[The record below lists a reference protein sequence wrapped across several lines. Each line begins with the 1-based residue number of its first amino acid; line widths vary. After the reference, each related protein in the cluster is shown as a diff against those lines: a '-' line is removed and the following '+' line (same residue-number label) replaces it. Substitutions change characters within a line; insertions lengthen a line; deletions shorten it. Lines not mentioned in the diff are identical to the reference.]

1 MEGMSVEELVELA
14 RSRLSRLTAAR
25 AAQAR
30 ARGALIID
38 IRCACQRQ
46 RDGLVPGAIGIERN
60 VLEWRADPRS
70 PWRDPRLSL
79 CRGPLILMCAQGYQ
93 SSLAAASLHDL
104 GITHATDLI
113 DGFEGWR
120 EAGLPVHAW
129 PGDDRPGVTID
140 GGEPR

>member
-1 MEGMSVEELVELA
+1 MYAMSVDELLERA
-14 RSRLSRLTAAR
+14 RSRLSRLTAAEAER
-25 AAQAR
+25 ATAS
-30 ARGALIID
+30 GALIVD

-60 VLEWRADPRS
+60 VLEWRADPQS
-70 PWRDPRLSL
+70 PWRHQRLTA

-104 GITHATDLI
+104 GITNATDLV

-120 EAGLPVHAW
+120 EAGLPVRRWLGDHQ
-129 PGDDRPGVTID
+129 PGA
-140 GGEPR
+140 

>member
-1 MEGMSVEELVELA
+1 MDAMSVDELLEIA
-14 RSRLSRLTAAR
+14 RSRLSRLTASR
-25 AAQAR
+25 AEQAA

-38 IRCACQRQ
+38 IRCACQQQ

-60 VLEWRADPRS
+60 VLEWRVDPRS
-70 PWRDPRLSL
+70 PWRDRRVAR

-104 GITHATDLI
+104 GITNATDLI

-129 PGDDRPGVTID
+129 VGDDQPG
-140 GGEPR
+140 E

>member
-1 MEGMSVEELVELA
+1 MDGMPVDELLELA
-14 RSRLSRLTAAR
+14 RGRLSRLTALR
-25 AAQAR
+25 AEQAR
-30 ARGALIID
+30 ARGGLIVD
-38 IRCACQRQ
+38 IRCACQQQ

-70 PWRDPRLSL
+70 PWRDPRLAR

-104 GITHATDLI
+104 GITSATDLI

-129 PGDDRPGVTID
+129 VRDDQL
-140 GGEPR
+140 GE

>member
-1 MEGMSVEELVELA
+1 MDGMSVDELVEIA
-14 RSRLSRLTAAR
+14 RGRFSRLSASR
-25 AAQAR
+25 AEQAVT
-30 ARGALIID
+30 RGALIID
-38 IRCACQRQ
+38 IRCACQQQ

-70 PWRDPRLSL
+70 PWRDPRLAE

-104 GITHATDLI
+104 GITNATDVI

-129 PGDDRPGVTID
+129 EGTTSSRSDDRW
-140 GGEPR
+140 

>member
-1 MEGMSVEELVELA
+1 MDPISVEELLERA
-14 RSRLSRLTAAR
+14 RSRLSRLTASR
-25 AAQAR
+25 AEQAA
-30 ARGALIID
+30 ARGALIVD
-38 IRCACQRQ
+38 IRCACQQR

-70 PWRDPRLSL
+70 PWRDPRLAE

-104 GITHATDLI
+104 GLTDATDLI

-120 EAGLPVHAW
+120 EAGLPVQAW
-129 PGDDRPGVTID
+129 AGHEPS
-140 GGEPR
+140 GE

>member
-1 MEGMSVEELVELA
+1 MEELVELA

-70 PWRDPRLSL
+70 PWRDPRLAH

-104 GITHATDLI
+104 GVTSATDVI

-120 EAGLPVHAW
+120 EADLPVRAW
-129 PGDDRPGVTID
+129 GGDDRPGVTID

>member
-1 MEGMSVEELVELA
+1 MDGMSVDQLLEIA
-14 RSRLSRLTAAR
+14 RSRLDRLTALR
-25 AAQAR
+25 AQRAT

-70 PWRDPRLSL
+70 PWRDPRLAE

-104 GITHATDLI
+104 GIAHATDLI

-120 EAGLPVHAW
+120 EAGLPVRAW
-129 PGDDRPGVTID
+129 AGDDRPGN
-140 GGEPR
+140 E

>member
-1 MEGMSVEELVELA
+1 MHGMSVDELVERA
-14 RSRLSRLTAAR
+14 RSRLDRLTAAR
-25 AAQAR
+25 AEQAT
-30 ARGALIID
+30 ARGALIVD
-38 IRCACQRQ
+38 IRCACQQQ

-70 PWRDPRLSL
+70 PWRDPRLAR

-104 GITHATDLI
+104 GIAHATDLI

-120 EAGLPVHAW
+120 EAGLPVRAW
-129 PGDDRPGVTID
+129 V
-140 GGEPR
+140 GE

>member
-1 MEGMSVEELVELA
+1 MDGMSVDELLELA
-14 RSRLSRLTAAR
+14 RRRFSRLTPSGAEQAA
-25 AAQAR
+25 

-38 IRCACQRQ
+38 IRCACQQQ

-70 PWRDPRLSL
+70 PWRDPRLAR

-104 GITHATDLI
+104 GVTNATDVI

-120 EAGLPVHAW
+120 DAGLPVHAW
-129 PGDDRPGVTID
+129 GGDERV
-140 GGEPR
+140 GE

>member
-1 MEGMSVEELVELA
+1 MEGMSVDELLELA
-14 RSRLSRLTAAR
+14 RSRLNRLTASR
-25 AAQAR
+25 AERAT
-30 ARGALIID
+30 ARGAVIID

-70 PWRDPRLSL
+70 PWRDPLL
-79 CRGPLILMCAQGYQ
+79 VQCRGPLILMCAQGYQ

-104 GITHATDLI
+104 GIAHATDLI

-120 EAGLPVHAW
+120 EAGLPVRTWA
-129 PGDDRPGVTID
+129 GGDRPGN
-140 GGEPR
+140 E

>member
-1 MEGMSVEELVELA
+1 MDGMSVDELLEIA
-14 RSRLSRLTAAR
+14 RSRLNRLTASR
-25 AAQAR
+25 AERAT

-38 IRCACQRQ
+38 IRCACQQQ

-70 PWRDPRLSL
+70 PWRDPRLAR

-104 GITHATDLI
+104 GIAHATDLI

-120 EAGLPVHAW
+120 QAGLPVRAW
-129 PGDDRPGVTID
+129 DGAGDDRPGS
-140 GGEPR
+140 E

>member
-1 MEGMSVEELVELA
+1 MQGMSVDELVERA
-14 RSRLSRLTAAR
+14 RSRLDRLTAAR
-25 AAQAR
+25 AEQAT
-30 ARGALIID
+30 ARGGLIVD
-38 IRCACQRQ
+38 IRCACQQQ

-70 PWRDPRLSL
+70 PWRDPRLAR

-104 GITHATDLI
+104 GIAHATDLI

-120 EAGLPVHAW
+120 EAGLPVRAW
-129 PGDDRPGVTID
+129 V
-140 GGEPR
+140 GE